1 MQVSYKVK
9 ARFLFV
15 LPGFLFLMTVL
26 GYPLGTLI
34 YNSFFRYNFAGI
46 AGRTYIGLD
55 NYPSNCH
62 Q

>member
-15 LPGFLFLMTVL
+15 LPGVLFLLTVL

-46 AGRTYIGLD
+46 AGRT
-55 NYPSNCH
+55 
-62 Q
+62 